1 MKLSIPNYQPAIVD
15 WNFTRSDSV
24 QYNDL
29 LELTRSRFLQLE
41 NSYRKE
47 SEKQRNFDHW
57 NFLCIIILAFLEWLN
72 SLDKYNMAG
81 KWQ

>member
-1 MKLSIPNYQPAIVD
+1 MKHSIANYQPAIVD

-47 SEKQRNFDHW
+47 SDK
-57 NFLCIIILAFLEWLN
+57 LITLSIAVCIIIFN
-72 SLDKYNMAG
+72 SSRVVKLLR
-81 KWQ
+81 

>member
-41 NSYRKE
+41 KSYRKE
-47 SEKQRNFDHW
+47 SDE
-57 NFLCIIILAFLEWLN
+57 LITLTIAVCIIIFN
-72 SLDKYNMAG
+72 SSRVVKLLR
-81 KWQ
+81 

>member
-47 SEKQRNFDHW
+47 SDK
-57 NFLCIIILAFLEWLN
+57 LITLSIAVCIIIFN
-72 SLDKYNMAG
+72 SSRMA
-81 KWQ
+81 KLYR